1 VEFWEGGIKYSTDSV
16 NAQGQKGHTE
26 WQAKFD
32 RKDYPLANSPAID
45 SYEIQQIDD
54 RTYTVIAKK
63 NGIRLTTSTS
73 TISADGKT
81 RTVRQRGMHLDGQ
94 VFDNTLVYDRQ

>member
-1 VEFWEGGIKYSTDSV
+1 
-16 NAQGQKGHTE
+16 
-26 WQAKFD
+26 
-32 RKDYPLANSPAID
+32 LANSPAID

-63 NGIRLTTSTS
+63 NGIRLTTST
-73 TISADGKT
+73 TTVAPDGKS

>member
-1 VEFWEGGIKYSTDSV
+1 M
-16 NAQGQKGHTE
+16 
-26 WQAKFD
+26 
-32 RKDYPLANSPAID
+32 
-45 SYEIQQIDD
+45 
-54 RTYTVIAKK
+54 IAKK